1 MSDDLTLRIDLDSP
15 TPAYRQIVD
24 ALRAAMVEGRLR
36 AGARLPTVRQL
47 AVDLSLHHNTVAQA
61 YRELADEG
69 WLDLRRKRGAT
80 VLERVANPSPSPET
94 QKQFGWRVRELVAK
108 AQADGMPPASIAES
122 LEGILQQMRQQ
133 LC

>member
-1 MSDDLTLRIDLDSP
+1 MRDDLTLRIDLDSP

-36 AGARLPTVRQL
+36 AGTRLPTVRQL
-47 AVDLSLHHNTVAQA
+47 AVDLALHHNTVAQA

-80 VLERVANPSPSPET
+80 VLERATCPSPSPEA
-94 QKQFGWRVRELVAK
+94 QQQFGWRVRELVAK
-108 AQADGMPPASIAES
+108 AQADGMAPASIAEA
-122 LEGILQQMRQQ
+122 LESVLQQMRQQ
-133 LC
+133 PC